1 MQVTEHMSSI
11 HLQQLAIHRN
21 IKNIHRNTLD
31 ICVRFKPIP
40 TENMQLLSV
49 IKSRKLTPEQLFMVS
64 VLAVNGGNYLYN
76 LILGRVLGPTQFAD
90 AAVLITFLLVLSFMA
105 MTFQLVTA
113 KFSVLFEN
121 AVFTNFIAKVY
132 KQAFTVGV
140 ILGLLIIAFSS
151 QLKALFNT
159 SSSTMFVIFGC
170 GVPLYF
176 LMSVNRGAFQ
186 GKKAYKSLS
195 ITYQGEM
202 LSRLIITLGLIFLFN
217 IQSSAVIA
225 IGIVL
230 SFVFGMFPFKMK
242 DLTLKKTKPLS
253 LDYSK
258 QIKNFFL
265 LTAFYELTQIII
277 NNSDILL
284 VKHYFESYEAGLYA
298 SLALIGRIVYFIAW
312 MFVMLLLPA
321 VVELKKEGKETASVL
336 FKYVGYIAVI
346 SIVIVLTCLSFPELI
361 IKILFGEQYIA
372 MAPLL
377 WKYAIAT
384 SMFAISNIFAY
395 YYLSLDKYVPVI
407 ISGVFG
413 MLQMLLVIFFHESLE
428 QVVHMQIIAM
438 TLLLIIQ
445 LVFFKFE
452 IRTQK
457 KALSK
462 D

>member
-1 MQVTEHMSSI
+1 MITIVNSI
-11 HLQQLAIHRN
+11 K
-21 IKNIHRNTLD
+21 KNI
-31 ICVRFKPIP
+31 
-40 TENMQLLSV
+40 S
-49 IKSRKLTPEQLFMVS
+49 SEQLFMLS
-64 VLAVNGGNYLYN
+64 ALIVNGGNYIYN
-76 LILGRVLGPTQFAD
+76 LILGRVLGPAQFAD
-90 AAVLITFLLVLSFMA
+90 AAVLITFLLVLSFIA

-113 KFSVLFEN
+113 KFSVIFEN
-121 AVFTNFIAKVY
+121 ETFKNFIAKVY
-132 KQAFTVGV
+132 KQAFFV
-140 ILGLLIIAFSS
+140 GLLFGVVIISCAPKLQMF
-151 QLKALFNT
+151 FNT

-176 LMSVNRGAFQ
+176 LMSVNRGTYQ

-202 LSRLIITLGLIFLFN
+202 LSRLLITIGLILLFN

-225 IGIVL
+225 IGIVG
-230 SFVFGMFPFKMK
+230 SFVFGLFPFKTK
-242 DLTLKKTKPLS
+242 HISIKKLVPLES
-253 LDYSK
+253 KYSK

-284 VKHYFESYEAGLYA
+284 VKHYFDSYNAGLYA

-321 VVELKKEGKETASVL
+321 VVELKNQGKKTASVL
-336 FKYVGYIAVI
+336 FKYVGYIALI
-346 SIVIVLTCLSFPELI
+346 SAIIVITCLAFPELI
-361 IKILFGEQYIA
+361 IQLLFGEQYVA

-413 MLQMLLVIFFHESLE
+413 MLQMLLVVFYHDTLE
-428 QVVHMQIIAM
+428 QVVHMQIVAM
-438 TLLLIIQ
+438 ALLLVMQ
-445 LVFFKFE
+445 VLFFKGENIF
-452 IRTQK
+452 K
-457 KALSK
+457 KK
-462 D
+462 N